1 MTSVLIFYFFFR
13 FSQNRDLEDT
23 LESLWLHIKSVMETR
38 LKELNQ
44 TVDEATNETLKS
56 QVLQIAKT
64 DSPVRSLLWKRFVT
78 YISLNLRNNS
88 QIPTPP
94 GYLDYVVE
102 LESFAAAFK
111 RLTYY
116 NHAVYRE
123 YYQELLDKIN
133 KQLNRTVE

>member
-1 MTSVLIFYFFFR
+1 MIDS
-13 FSQNRDLEDT
+13 
-23 LESLWLHIKSVMETR
+23 R
-38 LKELNQ
+38 LQELNQ
-44 TVDEATNETLKS
+44 SIDETTNDTLKN
-56 QVLQIAKT
+56 QVLQIAKS
-64 DSPVRSLLWKRFVT
+64 DSPVRGLLWKRFVT
-78 YISLNLRNNS
+78 YISLNLRNSS

-94 GYLDYVVE
+94 GYLDYVGE

-133 KQLNRTVE
+133 KQISRTE

>member
-1 MTSVLIFYFFFR
+1 M
-13 FSQNRDLEDT
+13 EDT
-23 LESLWLHIKSVMETR
+23 IESVWLHIKSVLDTR
-38 LKELNQ
+38 LTELNQ
-44 TVDEATNETLKS
+44 TIDEATTETLKN

-64 DSPVRSLLWKRFVT
+64 DSPVRGLLWKRFVT

-94 GYLDYVVE
+94 GYLDYVAE

-133 KQLNRTVE
+133 KQLTRTTE

>member
-1 MTSVLIFYFFFR
+1 M
-13 FSQNRDLEDT
+13 DA
-23 LESLWLHIKSVMETR
+23 R
-38 LKELNQ
+38 LQELNQ
-44 TVDEATNETLKS
+44 SIEEATHETLKS
-56 QVLQIAKT
+56 QVLQIAKVDT
-64 DSPVRSLLWKRFVT
+64 PVRGLLWKRFVT

-88 QIPTPP
+88 HIPTPP
-94 GYLDYVVE
+94 GYTDYVTE

-133 KQLNRTVE
+133 K

>member
-1 MTSVLIFYFFFR
+1 M
-13 FSQNRDLEDT
+13 D
-23 LESLWLHIKSVMETR
+23 TR

-44 TVDEATNETLKS
+44 QIDETTTETLKN
-56 QVLQIAKT
+56 QVIQIAKVE
-64 DSPVRSLLWKRFVT
+64 SPVRGVLWKRFVT

-88 QIPTPP
+88 HIPIPP
-94 GYLDYVVE
+94 GFVDYAEE

-133 KQLNRTVE
+133 KQVNLSQ